1 MCTSVPQMA
10 LLRTRMST
18 SWTPTAGSGASRT
31 IQIPSCRCDFTSAF
45 IGSLRSA
52 DDAQRPAH
60 PGESGDGEV
69 EILAGVGGAHLG
81 ADAGLPLRH
90 HREEEAHRVD
100 PLLEQPAGEL
110 LRQRRLV

>member
-10 LLRTRMST
+10 LFLMRMST

-45 IGSLRSA
+45 MSAPRSA

-60 PGESGDGEV
+60 PGERGDGEV
-69 EILAGVGGAHLG
+69 QILAGVGGAHLG
-81 ADAGLPLRH
+81 ADAGLPPGH
-90 HREEEAHRVD
+90 HRDEEADGVD
-100 PLLEQPAGEL
+100 PF
-110 LRQRRLV
+110 